1 METAA
6 HACIALAVPEI
17 RKLLCRLV
25 WRYLP
30 DVMIVI
36 QWSLWR
42 RHHQAVARFYH
53 YQRRAASP

>member
-6 HACIALAVPEI
+6 PGGIALTVPEI

-25 WRYLP
+25 WRDLP
-30 DVMIVI
+30 DVAAVI

-42 RHHQAVARFYH
+42 RHHQAVARWYH
-53 YQRRAASP
+53 WLRRMAPA

>member
-6 HACIALAVPEI
+6 PACIALTVPEI

-25 WRYLP
+25 WRTVP
-30 DVMIVI
+30 EVVSVI
-36 QWSLWR
+36 RWSLWR

-53 YQRRAASP
+53 WLRRIGPV